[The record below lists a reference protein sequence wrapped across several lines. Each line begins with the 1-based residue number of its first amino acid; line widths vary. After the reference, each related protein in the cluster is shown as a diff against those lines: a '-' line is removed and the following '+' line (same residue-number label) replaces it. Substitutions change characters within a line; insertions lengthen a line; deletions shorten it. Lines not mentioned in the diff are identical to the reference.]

1 MLNLLQKGLG
11 TLWHFGIWKIRNQ
24 GLEKKQGKCKATTV
38 KVTRTNQGKIKVF
51 TFLLYYSMHLR
62 AEGEHQATDI
72 YFDTESSDQY
82 LKKCMVAVSGVTS
95 QQNQVCRDTFCHCDW
110 RSLYQSLLRSWGI
123 NSFKDCEKSM
133 KRPKETTFQTRHCYE
148 QDKTT
153 AVNFSLGPG
162 QGTAV
167 TAPREKTARHTD
179 LKHLS
184 GISCTKLR
192 VYLIPQNTSGKEPAA
207 HK

>member
-1 MLNLLQKGLG
+1 
-11 TLWHFGIWKIRNQ
+11 
-24 GLEKKQGKCKATTV
+24 
-38 KVTRTNQGKIKVF
+38 
-51 TFLLYYSMHLR
+51 
-62 AEGEHQATDI
+62 
-72 YFDTESSDQY
+72 
-82 LKKCMVAVSGVTS
+82 
-95 QQNQVCRDTFCHCDW
+95 
-110 RSLYQSLLRSWGI
+110 
-123 NSFKDCEKSM
+123 M